1 MIRLIQRR
9 LIIPRGDTG
18 SFNIP
23 LLSGTNI
30 NDVAV
35 FTIIDP
41 LVRKKIFEKI
51 IKIESDTLSIALS
64 HDETVGLKPGK
75 YLWDIKIYKDPQYL
89 DDELIN
95 GSEVNSYYAGFSLP
109 TCEIK
114 ETGDTFLYAN
124 DSETSLAKSQID
136 FINDALKAVSK
147 GVEQTKANVSH
158 YPIIQDEYWH
168 IWDPAQEKYINTGI
182 NATGSSIESITNEEI
197 DQIIN
202 EH

>member
-75 YLWDIKIYKDPQYL
+75 YLWDIKIYKDPEYL

-95 GSEVNSYYAGFSLP
+95 GSEVNSYYGGFSLP

-114 ETGDTFLYAN
+114 ETGDTFLCN
-124 DSETSLAKSQID
+124 DNPSEASLAKSQID
-136 FINDALKAVSK
+136 FVTDALKAISK
-147 GVEQTKANVSH
+147 GVEQTKTNVSH
-158 YPIIQDEYWH
+158 YPMI
-168 IWDPAQEKYINTGI
+168 
-182 NATGSSIESITNEEI
+182 
-197 DQIIN
+197 
-202 EH
+202 